1 MKSNLMNLSE
11 LAELLAYTDM
21 RSVTSWCNKN
31 NILVAHVGKAKYV
44 AADQISKFF
53 ENKFKRFAEKKFDN
67 PDQII
72 NAHNSDDK
80 VGLSESMGIRVS
92 KKIKKSYTAKKERSK
107 AAQDFLNNIKSA

>member
-1 MKSNLMNLSE
+1 MNLSE

-44 AADQISKFF
+44 AADQISEFF

-67 PDQII
+67 SDQII

-80 VGLSESMGIRVS
+80 VGLSESMGIRIN
-92 KKIKKSYTAKKERSK
+92 KKVKKEYTAKKQERSK
-107 AAQDFLNNIKSA
+107 AAQEFLNNIKSA